1 MLGLHDFCDKELFL
15 LQVISSYSKII
26 IKSGGIIM
34 QVDDYVKVKGQNIY
48 SIISDIKG
56 KRARLEDGSWI
67 SLDKLE
73 LVEPKVISENDL
85 RNYFRMNEFYFDGLK
100 DQILEDNYVCDVIYQ
115 PTKEDLLALLM
126 NIKIKDINYAQFFKW
141 FLSYTLTFN
150 GFYGAIVQSKT
161 ELDRTLNKTDGDL
174 LNFVFEEIRKGI
186 SENSDKSYL
195 VEFSDIDGLINVV
208 KTHIQNEKNGTSIY
222 ADKEKE
228 EYIKLVEDKRMLKY
242 LKDSEKQL
250 YKQFVLDLIKK
261 ENQVALEV
269 YANGCYGGN
278 EVFECDWFK
287 ARDIYEKL
295 YAKYGLAIY
304 ANALGYIYYYGR
316 TNSGKALDDLAFKYF
331 SIGAAA
337 GLYQSAYKQA
347 DMFYNGRGVTE
358 NKKMAMDIYFSLYQ
372 DNKKL
377 FEKGFFDCN
386 FADIALRIATFFI
399 SHREPDYEE
408 AYYYLLQAQFAIDLR
423 REHFDFYGDNDVA
436 NKINEAIE
444 NCRKQLDI
452 KPKKSVNYDRPFWI
466 DDFTQD
472 NQRVFIQ
479 VKKLKNGKLK
489 MTFKAMVDVDGN
501 IHDHLFTFTSF
512 GKCVLTDAIVAYGQ
526 QQLDNEIGDNYVVTH
541 YVSNGLVTM
550 FYFYEKCMFTLA
562 CDKFTIKDIF

>member
-48 SIISDIKG
+48 SIVSDIKG

-222 ADKEKE
+222 A
-228 EYIKLVEDKRMLKY
+228 VMVVMKY
-242 LKDSEKQL
+242 LNVIGLKQEIFMRNYML
-250 YKQFVLDLIKK
+250 
-261 ENQVALEV
+261 N
-269 YANGCYGGN
+269 
-278 EVFECDWFK
+278 
-287 ARDIYEKL
+287 
-295 YAKYGLAIY
+295 
-304 ANALGYIYYYGR
+304 
-316 TNSGKALDDLAFKYF
+316 
-331 SIGAAA
+331 
-337 GLYQSAYKQA
+337 
-347 DMFYNGRGVTE
+347 
-358 NKKMAMDIYFSLYQ
+358 MD
-372 DNKKL
+372 
-377 FEKGFFDCN
+377 
-386 FADIALRIATFFI
+386 
-399 SHREPDYEE
+399 
-408 AYYYLLQAQFAIDLR
+408 
-423 REHFDFYGDNDVA
+423 
-436 NKINEAIE
+436 
-444 NCRKQLDI
+444 
-452 KPKKSVNYDRPFWI
+452 
-466 DDFTQD
+466 
-472 NQRVFIQ
+472 
-479 VKKLKNGKLK
+479 
-489 MTFKAMVDVDGN
+489 
-501 IHDHLFTFTSF
+501 
-512 GKCVLTDAIVAYGQ
+512 
-526 QQLDNEIGDNYVVTH
+526 
-541 YVSNGLVTM
+541 
-550 FYFYEKCMFTLA
+550 
-562 CDKFTIKDIF
+562 